1 MNALESLFI
10 GFRNDT
16 IDLKYPTARNLEFIK
31 SVLQELV
38 QYELKKNNEVMKID
52 HKQLT
57 NIYSF

>member
-16 IDLKYPTARNLEFIK
+16 IDLKYLTARNLEFIK

-38 QYELKKNNEVMKID
+38 QYELKKNNKVMKID

>member
-16 IDLKYPTARNLEFIK
+16 IDLKYLTARNLELIK

-38 QYELKKNNEVMKID
+38 QYELKKNNKVMKID